1 MQFVLFKR
9 EERVAKTT
17 FLFFPFLK
25 ILMYFCAQITNDM
38 KNCYISSFTLAIILS
53 SSVMAQ
59 DAVKPVLDSL
69 NNVVKADTLLP
80 VKVDS
85 LPAAKPDVQLS
96 EKNDTLRAVK
106 SDRPLVVKAGTKP
119 SLKAVTPVPEKPD
132 TLAAGLQPYLIL
144 KLDPKTNKLDTVSIL
159 YEKYIG
165 ALNYLNDPAVPERY
179 IPVNP
184 QYYRLF
190 TPLAYYYSPIA
201 EYSKIDW
208 ELPKIDTVSVDYSK
222 WLPYNED
229 QFTSLKRSNKIV
241 DRTLMGVYLNTPQLV
256 RTTEKQIRS
265 RKVFREDVKPKA
277 KTEVLRLFDKEPMD
291 VGVGEAEL
299 KISKPN
305 WWVTG
310 GNGSLQITQNYI
322 SDNWNKGGEGN
333 NALLANLQLFANY
346 NDREKVQF
354 ENMLEAK
361 LGFNS
366 TPSDEYHKYLVN
378 TDQLRLYSK
387 LGIQAA
393 HNWYYT
399 ISAEFKTQFCNGY
412 KANSEELVSAF
423 FAPADLAISVGM
435 DYKLKKK
442 KFNFSLFLAPLTYNL
457 RYVGNSEVNETKF
470 GLDEGKSSKNDFGS
484 QFQPTLTWNII
495 PSISFDSRLNYLT
508 SYKWVRIEWENT
520 VNFVLNRYLSTKLYV
535 HARYDDSSKPAEGK
549 SYFQVKELLSF
560 GINYQ
565 W

>member
-38 KNCYISSFTLAIILS
+38 KNCYISLFTLAIILS

-106 SDRPLVVKAGTKP
+106 SDRPLVVKTDTKP

-241 DRTLMGVYLNTPQLV
+241 DRTLMGVYLNAPQLV

-277 KTEVLRLFDKEPMD
+277 KTEVLRLFDKEPM
-291 VGVGEAEL
+291 
-299 KISKPN
+299 S
-305 WWVTG
+305 
-310 GNGSLQITQNYI
+310 
-322 SDNWNKGGEGN
+322 
-333 NALLANLQLFANY
+333 
-346 NDREKVQF
+346 
-354 ENMLEAK
+354 
-361 LGFNS
+361 
-366 TPSDEYHKYLVN
+366 
-378 TDQLRLYSK
+378 
-387 LGIQAA
+387 
-393 HNWYYT
+393 
-399 ISAEFKTQFCNGY
+399 
-412 KANSEELVSAF
+412 
-423 FAPADLAISVGM
+423 
-435 DYKLKKK
+435 
-442 KFNFSLFLAPLTYNL
+442 
-457 RYVGNSEVNETKF
+457 
-470 GLDEGKSSKNDFGS
+470 
-484 QFQPTLTWNII
+484 
-495 PSISFDSRLNYLT
+495 
-508 SYKWVRIEWENT
+508 
-520 VNFVLNRYLSTKLYV
+520 
-535 HARYDDSSKPAEGK
+535 ARYSPG
-549 SYFQVKELLSF
+549 
-560 GINYQ
+560 
-565 W
+565 